1 MTFNIAL
8 TGLQAAS
15 SQLTVIG
22 NNIANASTTGFK
34 QSKAHFA
41 DVYAASN
48 LGSGGNIIGSGVL
61 LSSVEQEFSQGQIQF
76 TKSNLDL
83 AVNGRGFFILD
94 NNGSISYT
102 RAGAFGADKN
112 GYITNALGGNLQG
125 YLSDDSGKITGA
137 RGSMQI
143 TNESLAPKPTEAVTI
158 SVNLDA
164 TSKPP
169 TSPFVSGFTTS
180 NPPDPSTYNTSTSTT
195 VYDSLGNS
203 HIMTSYFVKAQEENT
218 WKVHTAL
225 DGIDATPAAVAPPV
239 GVPPTTYP
247 VGVNPSPFTL
257 KFSSTGAFLPNVS
270 AQPPIY
276 YGAGPVTSTD
286 LALGESTNLP
296 NIDVNDLTINGVAIP
311 ATLATN
317 DIYSTIGKKS
327 SAISIAAA
335 INSQTALHGATAT
348 VNPNSISLGSP
359 TLGNLAA
366 GDFTINGINITGT
379 ITTDAELLSAIN
391 NQAALTG
398 TTATQPG
405 GSGTAVILTA
415 NDGRNIQAQTN
426 GTVGSIANFSGFN
439 LHLGAANPLND
450 QVKRATFNLSTN
462 NDLAIT
468 VGGSAS
474 TKAGLPSGPLSGI
487 VQSTSDVIS
496 IKTWNPGSGA
506 QSPQPLAI
514 NFDSSSQFGAPFSVQ
529 ALSQNGYS
537 TGRLSGVEV
546 DPSGIIFARYSNGQS
561 KALGQVAL
569 ANFGSVENLGPHGN
583 TTWIETYS
591 SGPALV
597 GAPGTADLGLVQSGA
612 LEDSNVNL
620 TDELVSLIL
629 AQRNFQA
636 NAQTIK
642 TADATTQ
649 TIINLR

>member
-48 LGSGGNIIGSGVL
+48 LGSGGNTIGSGVL

-83 AVNGRGFFILD
+83 AVNGRGFFVLD
-94 NNGSISYT
+94 NNGSVSYT
-102 RAGAFGADKN
+102 RAGSFGVDKN
-112 GYITNALGGNLQG
+112 GYISTALGGNLEG
-125 YLSDDSGKITGA
+125 YLSDAAGKISGA
-137 RGSMQI
+137 RGNMQI
-143 TNESLAPKPTEAVTI
+143 TNASLAPKSTEDVTI

-169 TSPFVSGFTTS
+169 LSPFVSGFTS
-180 NPPDPSTYNTSTSTT
+180 ANPPDPSTYNTSTSTT

-203 HIMTSYFVKAQEENT
+203 HIMTSYFVKSQEENT
-218 WKVHTAL
+218 WRVHTSV
-225 DGIDATPAAVAPPV
+225 DGIDATPSAATPPV
-239 GVPPTTYP
+239 GVPPVAYP
-247 VGVNPSPFTL
+247 AGVNPAPFTL
-257 KFSSTGAFLPNVS
+257 KFSPTGAFVPNS
-270 AQPPIY
+270 PAQPPIY
-276 YGAGPVTSTD
+276 YGAGPVTTTD
-286 LALGESTNLP
+286 LALGISSNLP
-296 NIDVNDLTINGVAIP
+296 TIDVNELTINGVAIP
-311 ATLATN
+311 ATLASN
-317 DIYSTIGKKS
+317 DIYSTTGAKG

-335 INSQTALHGATAT
+335 INSQTALHGVTATANPT
-348 VNPNSISLGSP
+348 SVNLGTP

-366 GDFTINGINITGT
+366 GDLVINGINITGA
-379 ITTDAELLSAIN
+379 IAADGQLLTAIN
-391 NQAALTG
+391 NETGLTG
-398 TTATQPG
+398 VVATQPG
-405 GSGTAVILTA
+405 GAGTAIILGA
-415 NDGRNIQAQTN
+415 NDARNIQIQTN
-426 GTVGSIANFSGFN
+426 GTAASIANFSGFN
-439 LHLGAANPLND
+439 LHLGGGNPLND
-450 QVKRATFNLSTN
+450 QVKRATYSLTTN
-462 NDLAIT
+462 NNLAVV
-468 VGGSAS
+468 VGGTDSAS
-474 TKAGLPSGPLSGI
+474 AGLTSGPLSGI
-487 VQSTSDVIS
+487 VQATSDVVKITS
-496 IKTWNPGSGA
+496 WSPGGGA
-506 QSPQPLAI
+506 QGPQQLAI
-514 NFDSSSQFGAPFSVQ
+514 NFDASSQFGAPFAVQ

-569 ANFGSVENLGPHGN
+569 ANFGSVQSLSPHGD
-583 TTWIETYS
+583 TTWVETYS
-591 SGPALV
+591 SGPALI
-597 GAPGTADLGLVQSGA
+597 GAPGTADLGLIQSGA

-636 NAQTIK
+636 NAQTIR

-649 TIINLR
+649 AIINLR

>member
-34 QSKAHFA
+34 ESKAHFA

-48 LGSGGNIIGSGVL
+48 LGSGGNTIGSGVL

-83 AVNGRGFFILD
+83 AVNGKGFFVLD

-102 RAGAFGADKN
+102 RAGSFGVDKN
-112 GYITNALGGNLQG
+112 GYISTALGGNLEG
-125 YLSDDSGKITGA
+125 YLSDDTGKISGA
-137 RGSMQI
+137 RGNLQI
-143 TNESLAPKPTEAVTI
+143 TNASLAPKSTENVTI

-169 TSPFVSGFTTS
+169 ISPFVPGFTTA
-180 NPPDPSTYNTSTSTT
+180 NPPDASTYNTSTSTT

-203 HIMTSYFVKAQEENT
+203 HIMTSYFIKSQEENT
-218 WKVHTAL
+218 WKVYTAV
-225 DGIDATPAAVAPPV
+225 DGIDATPAAATPPV
-239 GVPPTTYP
+239 GIPPVAYP
-247 VGVNPSPFTL
+247 TGVNPAPFTL
-257 KFSSTGAFLPNVS
+257 KFSPTGAFIPNS
-270 AQPPIY
+270 PAQPPVY
-276 YGAGPVTSTD
+276 YGAGPISSTD
-286 LALGESTNLP
+286 LALGISSNLP
-296 NIDVNDLTINGVAIP
+296 DLEVNELTINGVAIP
-311 ATLATN
+311 ATLSSN
-317 DIYSTIGKKS
+317 DIYSTVGEKA

-335 INSQTALHGATAT
+335 INSQTPLHGVTASINPT
-348 VNPNSISLGSP
+348 SVNLGIP

-366 GDFTINGINITGT
+366 GDFVINGINITGAVAS
-379 ITTDAELLSAIN
+379 DAQLLTAIN
-391 NQAALTG
+391 NETGLTG
-398 TTATQPG
+398 VVATQPG
-405 GSGTAVILTA
+405 GSGTAILLGA
-415 NDGRNIQAQTN
+415 NDGRNIQVQTS
-426 GTVGSIANFSGFN
+426 GTTASIANFSAFN
-439 LHLGAANPLND
+439 LHLGAGNALND
-450 QVKRATFNLSTN
+450 QAKRATYNLSTN
-462 NDLAIT
+462 NNLAIV
-468 VGGSAS
+468 VGGTTPGNS
-474 TKAGLPSGPLSGI
+474 GLTTGPLSGI
-487 VQSTSDVIS
+487 VQATSDVVAITS
-496 IKTWNPGSGA
+496 WSPGGGA
-506 QSPQPLAI
+506 QGPQKLAV
-514 NFDSSSQFGAPFSVQ
+514 NFDASSQFGAPFAVQ

-569 ANFGSVENLGPHGN
+569 ANFGSVQSLSPHGD
-583 TTWIETYS
+583 TTWVETYS
-591 SGPALV
+591 SGPALI
-597 GAPGTADLGLVQSGA
+597 GAPGTADLGLIQSGA

-636 NAQTIK
+636 NAQTIR

-649 TIINLR
+649 AIINLR